1 MFRKSAT
8 LVVAAATVLL
18 SSGGA
23 YAMLDGERLRLGQ
36 PEAGNRQ
43 TAALQTAALQ
53 TAALQSTTP
62 APAEGARASVLTRR

>member
-53 TAALQSTTP
+53 STTP